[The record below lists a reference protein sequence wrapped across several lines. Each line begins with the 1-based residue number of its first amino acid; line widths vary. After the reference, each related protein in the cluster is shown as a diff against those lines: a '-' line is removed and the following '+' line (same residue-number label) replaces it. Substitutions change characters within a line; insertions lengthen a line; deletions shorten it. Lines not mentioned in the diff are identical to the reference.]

1 MDHREA
7 RNQAGD
13 RRTVRSIAT
22 GDERQVSYR
31 EAVALVSR
39 GKAEFV
45 TEQADKPKRTRR
57 AAKRPVPAETVYAE
71 PEVPLETAEPGRSDV
86 TQDPAPLNTPDLP
99 SPADTGDAADSGSN
113 SPSPIF

>member
-7 RNQAGD
+7 RNRAGD
-13 RRTVRSIAT
+13 RRTVRSVAT
-22 GDERQVSYR
+22 GEERQVSYR

-45 TEQADKPKRTRR
+45 QDKPKRTRK
-57 AAKRPVPAETVYAE
+57 AAPKK
-71 PEVPLETAEPGRSDV
+71 PEVTAETAESGRPDV
-86 TQDPAPLNTPDLP
+86 TEDPPPLHTSDLP
-99 SPADTGDAADSGSN
+99 SPTATGDAADSGSN